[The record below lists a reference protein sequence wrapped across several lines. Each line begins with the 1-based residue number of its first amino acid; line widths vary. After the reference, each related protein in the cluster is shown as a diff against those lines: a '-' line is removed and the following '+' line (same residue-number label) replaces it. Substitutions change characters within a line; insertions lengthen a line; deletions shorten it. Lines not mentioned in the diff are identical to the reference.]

1 MTANTFGVSVC
12 TVTKIVRQVCQAIKD
27 HLLPKYISLPKDKN
41 ALEKVIAG
49 WEQKTGF
56 PMVLGA
62 VDGTHI
68 PIMQPYINSQ
78 DYFSY
83 KMKYTINVQGVCDYQ
98 GRFLDVDIRWPG
110 ATHDAKVF
118 SYSSINTVLQKQ
130 NQPYFSKTL
139 LPGRNK
145 VGTLLLGDPAYPL
158 LPHIMKEYGTC
169 TNDSQVIFNQMLRDA
184 RNAIECA
191 YGRLKARWQILTMPI
206 RFKLED
212 VPLIILSCFVLHN
225 WCEQHK
231 IVVDESVLQQQI
243 QKNRLMKSTSI
254 DRRFTY
260 SLAEGRK
267 VRDIIKDYFTEH
279 TD

>member
-12 TVTKIVRQVCQAIKD
+12 TVTRIIRQVCQAIKD
-27 HLLPKYISLPKDKN
+27 NLSTKYISLPQDIP
-41 ALEKVIAG
+41 AMEKIMAG

-62 VDGTHI
+62 VDSTHI

-83 KMKYTINVQGVCDYQ
+83 KMKYTINVQGVCDHKGQ
-98 GRFLDVDIRWPG
+98 FIDVDIRWPG

-118 SYSSINTVLQKQ
+118 SYSSINTVLQKR
-130 NQPYFSKTL
+130 NLPYVSKTL

-145 VGTLLLGDPAYPL
+145 VGPLLLGDPAYPL
-158 LPHIMKEYGTC
+158 LPHVMKEFGTC
-169 TNDSQVIFNQMLRDA
+169 TSDAQVIFNQMLRDA
-184 RNAIECA
+184 RNAIECS
-191 YGRLKARWQILTMPI
+191 YGRLKARWQILTVPI

-225 WCEQHK
+225 WCEKQK
-231 IVVDESVLQQQI
+231 VLIDDNVLQRQSQQ
-243 QKNRLMKSTSI
+243 NRLMQSTSI

-260 SLAEGRK
+260 SLAEGK
-267 VRDIIKDYFTEH
+267 AVRDIIKDYFNEH
-279 TD
+279 MD